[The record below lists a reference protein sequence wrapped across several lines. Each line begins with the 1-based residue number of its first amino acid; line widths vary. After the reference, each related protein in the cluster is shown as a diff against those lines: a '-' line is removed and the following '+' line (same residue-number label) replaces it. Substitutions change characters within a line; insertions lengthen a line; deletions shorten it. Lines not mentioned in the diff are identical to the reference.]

1 MATRCLITGKPKL
14 FLKQNYVLKLFVY
27 FYCFTLLFYNSKTK
41 RKTTIKVMI
50 SGQKYCIG
58 RGTKE
63 KTQTDGTEQRTE
75 PWSSLVEGDAQLDRP
90 NDQTSM

>member
-41 RKTTIKVMI
+41 RKTTIKV
-50 SGQKYCIG
+50 GQKYCIG
-58 RGTKE
+58 RGTKG

-75 PWSSLVEGDAQLDRP
+75 PWSSLVEGDAQPDRP
-90 NDQTSM
+90 NSQICM